1 MTDQIAAKKILSEL
15 TKREDLKNKV
25 CCDCSN
31 LNPQWASVSFAIF
44 LCLQCAGTHR
54 GFGVHIS
61 FVRSVSM
68 DTWQDEQV
76 RRMQLG
82 GNAPFQEFLKSYTP
96 AVQGGYSDD
105 LSSYDKY
112 HCWAATQYRDK
123 LDAELAGKEWA
134 PSLPPPGYA
143 QNNQSSSPSMRP
155 SSAQGLRKSRT
166 NTRSTTGTG
175 SSLRSNSPSPFRN
188 SPRGTPDLDQKTA
201 NENYFASLGKV
212 NENRPIDLPPS
223 QGGRYT
229 GFGNTPTPPALNP
242 SYALSSS
249 AAPTLTELQQNPL
262 GAISKGWS
270 LFSAA
275 VAGAGKA
282 VNENVIQPGVE
293 RVTDPAFTASVKGY
307 MNEAQKKAAIAG
319 DSANQWSKQ
328 QFGVDVAS
336 SVGGMVGAVKDR
348 VTGGPQRAGYGALAS
363 DGYGE
368 TSALYNDG
376 GDDDFS
382 DFEHGHHQSG
392 ISPVQS
398 SSNQLAT
405 PPSIASKTISTAK
418 HSKSDWDDDWKDF

>member
-1 MTDQIAAKKILSEL
+1 MTDQVAAKKILSEL

-82 GNAPFQEFLKSYTP
+82 GNASFQEFLKSYIP
-96 AVQGGYSDD
+96 AVQGGYSED

-112 HCWAATQYRDK
+112 HCWAATQYREK
-123 LDAELAGKEWA
+123 LDAELAGKDWA

-143 QNNQSSSPSMRP
+143 QNNQSSSPSTRP
-155 SSAQGLRKSRT
+155 SSSQGLRKSRT
-166 NTRSTTGTG
+166 NTRSTTGST
-175 SSLRSNSPSPFRN
+175 LRSNSPSPFRK

-201 NENYFASLGKV
+201 NENYFASLGKA
-212 NENRPIDLPPS
+212 NENRPLDLPPS

-229 GFGNTPTPPALNP
+229 GFGNTSTPPTSNHP

-249 AAPTLTELQQNPL
+249 SAPTLTELQKNPL
-262 GAISKGWS
+262 GALSKGWS

-275 VAGAGKA
+275 VVGAGKA

-293 RVTDPAFTASVKGY
+293 KVTDPAFTASVKGY
-307 MNEAQKKAAIAG
+307 MNEAQRRAATAG

-336 SVGGMVGAVKDR
+336 SVGGVVGAVKDK

-368 TSALYNDG
+368 TSALYHD
-376 GDDDFS
+376 GDDDF
-382 DFEHGHHQSG
+382 DFEHGRHQSG
-392 ISPVQS
+392 ISPIQS
-398 SSNQLAT
+398 SSSQPVT
-405 PPSIASKTISTAK
+405 VPSNPSSKTTSTAK
-418 HSKSDWDDDWKDF
+418 KSDWDDDWKDF